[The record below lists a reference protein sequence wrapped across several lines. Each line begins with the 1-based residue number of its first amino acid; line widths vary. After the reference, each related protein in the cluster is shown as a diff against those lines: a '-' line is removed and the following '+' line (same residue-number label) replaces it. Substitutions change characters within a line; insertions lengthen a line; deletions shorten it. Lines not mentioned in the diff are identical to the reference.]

1 MRMSKTQRN
10 YSIDIL
16 RIVAMLLIVAGHY
29 IYWGINNNPSLG
41 INAYAPHSLIDWSL
55 LEIVRLVSTVAVD
68 LYIFITGYFLIQR
81 TDFRWKGF
89 IQVWAQTLFYS
100 VGIYVILVCTNMQA
114 MDIKDFA
121 KCCFPMTF
129 APYWFVQKYLGLILI
144 APFLSRMA
152 NALSKKEYQMMLFIM
167 LLLFISI
174 PGREPFSSGTVCS
187 LSWFV
192 FLYLTAGYYRLHG
205 APAILEKHSLLISI
219 TILGA
224 ILVATFAM
232 NYLQFG
238 LQIDS
243 YRYYSTGTDSLL
255 FFLSVPIFICFAK
268 QKWNGKIAQ
277 TVAKIAPFTFGVYLI
292 HEFRPLANIIWG
304 DIMPRTLFLQHV
316 QVVHCIVF
324 SIVLFLICILIDC
337 VRSKTVHLI
346 QHTIKKN

>member
-1 MRMSKTQRN
+1 MGKTKTQRN

-29 IYWGINNNPSLG
+29 IYWGINNNPSMG
-41 INAYAPHSLIDWSL
+41 ANAYAPSSLIDWSL
-55 LEIVRLVSTVAVD
+55 LEIMRLVSTVAVD

-89 IQVWAQTLFYS
+89 IQVWTQTLFYC
-100 VGIYVILVCTNMQA
+100 VGIYVVLVCANMRA
-114 MDIKDFA
+114 MDIKELA
-121 KCCFPMTF
+121 KCFFPMTF

-144 APFLSRMA
+144 APFLSKLAR
-152 NALSKKEYQMMLFIM
+152 ALNKKEYLLM
-167 LLLFISI
+167 LLTMLVLFISI

-187 LSWFV
+187 LSWFI
-192 FLYLTAGYYRLHG
+192 FLFLTAGYYRLYG
-205 APAILEKHSLLISI
+205 APAILEKYSLSISI
-219 TILGA
+219 IIIGA
-224 ILVATFAM
+224 FLVATFAM

-268 QKWNGKIAQ
+268 QKWNGKIVQKLALL
-277 TVAKIAPFTFGVYLI
+277 APYTFGVYLI
-292 HEFRPLANIIWG
+292 HEFRPLANLIWG
-304 DIMPRTLFLQHV
+304 DIMPKTMFFQQV
-316 QVVHCIVF
+316 QVVHCIIF
-324 SIVLFLICILIDC
+324 SIALFIICILIDC

>member
-1 MRMSKTQRN
+1 MGKTKTQRN

-29 IYWGINNNPSLG
+29 IYWGINNNPSMG
-41 INAYAPHSLIDWSL
+41 ANAYAPSSLIDWSL
-55 LEIVRLVSTVAVD
+55 LEIMRLVSTVAVD
-68 LYIFITGYFLIQR
+68 LYVFITGYFLIQR

-89 IQVWAQTLFYS
+89 IQVWTQTLFYS
-100 VGIYVILVCTNMQA
+100 TFIYVVLVCANMRA
-114 MDIKDFA
+114 MDIKELA
-121 KCCFPMTF
+121 KCFFPMTF
-129 APYWFVQKYLGLILI
+129 APYWFVQKYLGLVLI
-144 APFLSRMA
+144 APFLSKLA
-152 NALSKKEYQMMLFIM
+152 GALNKTEYQIM
-167 LLLFISI
+167 LLIMLVLFISI

-187 LSWFV
+187 LSWFI

-205 APAILEKHSLLISI
+205 APAIFEKNSFLISI

-224 ILVATFAM
+224 FLIATFAM

-238 LQIDS
+238 LQVDS
-243 YRYYSTGTDSLL
+243 YRYYSTGADSLL

-277 TVAKIAPFTFGVYLI
+277 TVAKIAPYTFGVYLI

-304 DIMPRTLFLQHV
+304 DIMPNTVFLQHV
-316 QVVHCIVF
+316 QVLHCIVF
-324 SIVLFLICILIDC
+324 SIALFLICILIDF